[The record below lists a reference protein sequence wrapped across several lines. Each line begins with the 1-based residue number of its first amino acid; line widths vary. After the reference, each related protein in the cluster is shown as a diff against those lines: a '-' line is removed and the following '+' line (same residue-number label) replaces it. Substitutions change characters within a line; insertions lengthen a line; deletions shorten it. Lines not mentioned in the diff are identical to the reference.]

1 MKTVLVTGGTKGIGK
16 AIALEFLKQGCEVV
30 INYCNDERSALATQE
45 EFNMLGYC
53 PVLMRADVSDEAQVR
68 SMFKEYFSIYDK
80 LDVLVNNAGISL
92 VRVIQ
97 DTTLADWNKIFAVN
111 VNSAFLCTKAV
122 VDRMIGNGSGC
133 IINVSSIWGEVGASC
148 EVAYSASK
156 GALIAFTK
164 ALAKELAPSKVR
176 INCVSPGVIDTQMNA
191 DLTGEEMEQLVSQI
205 PLGRIGYPEDVAKA
219 CVYLSEADYVTGEVL
234 SVGGGFAK

>member
-16 AIALEFLKQGCEVV
+16 AIALEFLKHGCEVV
-30 INYCNDERSALATQE
+30 LNYNIDERSALLTQE

-53 PVLMRADVSDEAQVR
+53 PVLMRADVSDEGQVR
-68 SMFKEYFSIYDK
+68 AMFKEFFSIYDK
-80 LDVLVNNAGISL
+80 LDILVNNAGISL

-97 DTTLADWNKIFAVN
+97 DTTLSDWNKIFAVN
-111 VNSAFLCTKAV
+111 TTSAFLCSRAV
-122 VDRMIGNGSGC
+122 ADRMICNGGGC
-133 IINVSSIWGEVGASC
+133 IINISSIWGEVGASC
-148 EVAYSASK
+148 ETAYSASK

-176 INCVSPGVIDTQMNA
+176 VNCVSPGVIDTQMNA
-191 DLTGEEMEQLVSQI
+191 DLTGEEMEQLISQI
-205 PLGRIGYPEDVAKA
+205 PAGRIGYPEDVAKA
-219 CVYLSEADYVTGEVL
+219 CVYLADADYVTGEVL